1 MQEPMMQDNSMD
13 GGMQQN
19 VMDDSVDMGG
29 IDETPQMNDNGEE
42 SEDKKDIQRLSG
54 ELSQKLVTYNQQQQD
69 DELNKYVAG
78 MIIPQTTKNLDSKA
92 KQDIVNKIEK
102 NENEDSG
109 ENMMPTESY
118 NRLDELVN
126 EIVDSMISNRK
137 RERSTERDEKKIT
150 NTKVRNDNP
159 FVSNR

>member
-29 IDETPQMNDNGEE
+29 IDETPQMDDNGEE

-78 MIIPQTTKNLDSKA
+78 MIIPQTTKNLDSNA

-102 NENEDSG
+102 NENEDGG